1 MNKQP
6 EVTEQTRKNLIAAC
20 FDLIKEQGKATV
32 NEITKAAGYNRCTF
46 YRYFT
51 DTRQLLDS
59 VEDEICENL
68 GNAIRQAASNST
80 EETMDAFATV
90 YTTYGSYISVLLG
103 EHGDSVFRT
112 KMRKIAEPAVIKH
125 FNISAENEAEAALKT
140 EYVISAAL
148 GTIVRWYDLDMPIS
162 TRKLAELIVV
172 SASHGVI
179 ANL

>member
-59 VEDEICENL
+59 VEDEICEKL
-68 GNAIRQAASNST
+68 GNALRQATTDSA
-80 EETMDAFATV
+80 EETMDAF
-90 YTTYGSYISVLLG
+90 GSVL
-103 EHGDSVFRT
+103 SRT
-112 KMRKIAEPAVIKH
+112 I
-125 FNISAENEAEAALKT
+125 
-140 EYVISAAL
+140 
-148 GTIVRWYDLDMPIS
+148 WYQLQKS
-162 TRKLAELIVV
+162 HKKRNREKL
-172 SASHGVI
+172 
-179 ANL
+179 

>member
-20 FDLIKEQGKATV
+20 FVLIKEQGKATV

-68 GNAIRQAASNST
+68 GNAVRQA
-80 EETMDAFATV
+80 
-90 YTTYGSYISVLLG
+90 TT
-103 EHGDSVFRT
+103 D
-112 KMRKIAEPAVIKH
+112 
-125 FNISAENEAEAALKT
+125 SAEGYPAFLNVPDEQI
-140 EYVISAAL
+140 VILYLYLYILCSA
-148 GTIVRWYDLDMPIS
+148 TIKIKKYAKS
-162 TRKLAELIVV
+162 T
-172 SASHGVI
+172 
-179 ANL
+179 

>member
-20 FDLIKEQGKATV
+20 FVLIKEQGKATV

-68 GNAIRQAASNST
+68 GNAVRQATTDSA
-80 EETMDAFATV
+80 EETMDAFAAV

-103 EHGDSVFRT
+103 EHGDPAFRA
-112 KMRKIAEPAVIKH
+112 KMRKIAEPVVIKR
-125 FNISAENEAEAALKT
+125 FNISSENETEAALKT

-148 GTIVRWYDLDMPIS
+148 GTIVRWFELDMPIS
-162 TRKLAELIVV
+162 TRKLAELIIG
-172 SASHGVI
+172 STKHGI
-179 ANL
+179 L

>member
-20 FDLIKEQGKATV
+20 FDLIKRQGKATV

-51 DTRQLLDS
+51 DARQLLDI

-68 GNAIRQAASNST
+68 GNAVCQASTDST
-80 EETMDAFATV
+80 EETMDAFAAV

-103 EHGDSVFRT
+103 EHGDPVFRT
-112 KMRKIAEPAVIKH
+112 KMRKIAEPAIIKRFH
-125 FNISAENEAEAALKT
+125 ISAENEAEAALKT
-140 EYVISAAL
+140 EYIISAAL
-148 GTIVRWYDLDMPIS
+148 GTIIRWYDLDMPIS
-162 TRKLAELIVV
+162 TRKLAELIVGV
-172 SASHGVI
+172 ASHGI
-179 ANL
+179 M